1 MSLLE
6 ARGVT
11 KRFGGIAAVDNVDL
25 TLESDS
31 VHGLIGPNGSGKTT
45 LLSVLAG
52 TFRAD
57 AGEVRLRGR
66 GYRPRSAHRA
76 VAAGVART
84 FQTTRLLHDWTLGE
98 NLAAAA
104 AERSRGHTAPGVA
117 EVLRTI
123 GLADQQHRA
132 CNLLSNSEQ
141 RIAMI
146 GVALATG
153 PTVLLLDEP
162 AVGMSPE
169 ETQRLDGVVRSAC
182 ADHGVSIL
190 VVEHN
195 MHFLMS
201 LAQRVTVMSAG
212 RVLAEG
218 TPAEVR
224 ANPEVVATYLGG

>member
-6 ARGVT
+6 ARNIT
-11 KRFGGIAAVDNVDL
+11 KRFGGIAAVDNINL
-25 TLESDS
+25 TLEDNS

-57 AGEVRLRGR
+57 SGELRLNGSR
-66 GYRPRSAHRA
+66 YRPRSAHHA

-104 AERSRGHTAPGVA
+104 AERVSGAARSQIAD
-117 EVLRTI
+117 VLNTI
-123 GLADQQHRA
+123 GLADRQHIA
-132 CNLLSNSEQ
+132 CSLLSNSEQ

-182 ADHGVSIL
+182 TEHGVSVL

-201 LAQRVTVMSAG
+201 LAHRVTVMSAG

-218 TPAEVR
+218 SPAEVR
-224 ANPEVVATYLGG
+224 ANPDVVATYLGG